1 MLEMARQNVDTGFRA
16 VLERDCSPL
25 ERVEQREE
33 YIDFLN
39 REISRYVSR
48 LISIETN
55 ERGSKIVSGFFT
67 ISGNIERIAD
77 HADNLAGYTQLLTE
91 KNIAFSAI
99 AQEEIGQMQDI
110 SLRAVSALLSGEGGS
125 VEWLSQVAQLEQRID
140 DMTAV
145 FRRNQLRRMREGACS
160 AEACILY
167 SELLTDFE
175 RIGDH
180 VLNIAEELTK
190 VRTSL

>member
-1 MLEMARQNVDTGFRA
+1 M
-16 VLERDCSPL
+16 
-25 ERVEQREE
+25 
-33 YIDFLN
+33 
-39 REISRYVSR
+39 
-48 LISIETN
+48 
-55 ERGSKIVSGFFT
+55 
-67 ISGNIERIAD
+67 
-77 HADNLAGYTQLLTE
+77 
-91 KNIAFSAI
+91 
-99 AQEEIGQMQDI
+99 QMQDI